1 MSRKKLLI
9 LASTVQLFLLT
20 FSLSGQRVYIP
31 PDKPRLIVQIIVEQ
45 LRFDQIE
52 KMKNRFSDKGLRMMI
67 NEGTCFNNAFFNYIH
82 TQSAPGHATI
92 ATGAEPSAHGI
103 TSDYWQVPLKNE
115 IIYCTADKGV
125 NPVGG
130 SYESGLHSPVNLMAS
145 TFSDELF
152 LATKGKAKIY
162 SVGLKESSAILSAGH
177 TANGVFWFDSN
188 TGTWMSSSYY
198 MKDLPAWVNDFNAMR
213 IADSYLEKIW
223 QPLKKIE
230 EYSDCSP
237 DSNKYEAGFNGIS
250 WFPYDLKKMH
260 SKGVSGIK
268 KDYSLLADTPFG
280 NSYTKDFALKLIKE
294 EGLGNDNITDF
305 ISICFSATDNIG
317 HRFGP
322 SSVEAAD
329 ALLRLD
335 ADIAEIL
342 GFLLEK
348 IEKKNVLICFT
359 ASHGVS
365 ETPALLEANRIP
377 AGYFIHT
384 QALQLLRIYLNAI
397 YGQGDWIKGYFDNQ
411 VYLNRI
417 LIEDARISL
426 EEIQKRVARFMVQ
439 NSGVAAA
446 YPLSIFETADFVNG
460 RLHMA
465 DNNFVPQRSGDVLII
480 LNPGWVEASEYAVTG
495 HKSPYNYDTHVPL
508 IWYGWTVNRATVNR
522 RVNMTDIAPTLSV
535 MCGIPVPNTC
545 TGEPAN
551 ELLR

>member
-1 MSRKKLLI
+1 MSREKLLI
-9 LASTVQLFLLT
+9 LALTVQLFFLT
-20 FSLSGQRVYIP
+20 FSLSGQGVYIP
-31 PDKPRLIVQIIVEQ
+31 PDKPKLIVQIIVEQ

-52 KMKNRFSDKGLRMMI
+52 KMKNRFSEKGLRRMI
-67 NEGTCFNNAFFNYIH
+67 NEGTCFNNAFFNYVH

-103 TSDYWQVPLKNE
+103 TSDYWHVPLKNE
-115 IIYCTADKGV
+115 IIYCTADREV
-125 NPVGG
+125 SPIGG
-130 SYESGLHSPVNLMAS
+130 SYESGLHSPGNLMAS

-152 LATKGKAKIY
+152 LATKGKARIY

-230 EYSDCSP
+230 EYGDCSP
-237 DSNKYEAGFNGIS
+237 DSNKYEVGFNGIS
-250 WFPYDLKKMH
+250 WFPYDLKKMQT
-260 SKGVSGIK
+260 KGVQGLK
-268 KDYSLLADTPFG
+268 KDYSLLDETPFG
-280 NSYTKDFALKLIKE
+280 NSFTKDFALKLIKE
-294 EGLGNDNITDF
+294 ESLGTDDITDF
-305 ISICFSATDNIG
+305 ISICFSATDKIG

-335 ADIAEIL
+335 ADIAEL
-342 GFLLEK
+342 LDFLLET

-359 ASHGVS
+359 AAHGIS

-397 YGQGDWIKGYFDNQ
+397 YGQGDWVKGYFDNQ
-411 VYLNRI
+411 VYLNRT
-417 LIEDARISL
+417 LIEDTRISL
-426 EEIQKRVARFMVQ
+426 EDIQKRVARFMVQ
-439 NSGVAAA
+439 NSGVAEA
-446 YPLSIFETADFVNG
+446 YPLSVFETADFMNG

-465 DNNFVPQRSGDVLII
+465 DNNFVPQRSGDVLVI
-480 LNPGWVEASEYAVTG
+480 LNPGWVEANEYSVTG
-495 HKSPYNYDTHVPL
+495 HNSPYNYDTHVPL

-522 RVNMTDIAPTLSV
+522 RVNMIDIAPTLSV

-545 TGEPAN
+545 TGDPAD

>member
-1 MSRKKLLI
+1 MSREKLLI
-9 LASTVQLFLLT
+9 LASAVQLFLFT
-20 FSLSGQRVYIP
+20 FSLSAQNVYIP
-31 PDKPRLIVQIIVEQ
+31 PEKPKLIVQIIVEQ

-52 KMKNRFSDKGLRMMI
+52 KLKNRFSERGLRRMM
-67 NEGTCFNNAFFNYIH
+67 NEGTCFNNAFFNYVH

-115 IIYCTADKGV
+115 IIYCTADREV
-125 NPVGG
+125 SPLGG

-152 LATKGKAKIY
+152 LATKGKAKIF

-198 MKDLPAWVNDFNAMR
+198 MKELPAWVNDFNAMR
-213 IADSYLEKIW
+213 LADSYLEKIW
-223 QPLKKIE
+223 IPLKKIE
-230 EYSDCSP
+230 EYGDCSP
-237 DSNKYEAGFNGIS
+237 DSNNYEAGFNGIS
-250 WFPYDLKKMH
+250 WFPYDLKKMQA
-260 SKGVSGIK
+260 KGVQGLK
-268 KDYSLLADTPFG
+268 QDYSLLAETPFG
-280 NSYTKDFALKLIKE
+280 NSFTKDFALKLIKE
-294 EGLGNDNITDF
+294 EGLGTDNVTDF
-305 ISICFSATDNIG
+305 ISICFSATDKIG

-335 ADIAEIL
+335 VDIAEL
-342 GFLLEK
+342 LDFLLGT
-348 IEKKNVLICFT
+348 IEKKNILICFT
-359 ASHGVS
+359 AAHGVS
-365 ETPALLEANRIP
+365 ETPALLEANRIQ
-377 AGYFIHT
+377 AGYFVHT

-411 VYLNRI
+411 VYLNRT

-439 NSGVAAA
+439 NTGVAAA
-446 YPLSIFETADFVNG
+446 YPLSVFETADFMNG

-465 DNNFVPQRSGDVLII
+465 DNNFVPQRSGDVLVI
-480 LNPGWVEASEYAVTG
+480 LNPGWVEANEYSVTG
-495 HKSPYNYDTHVPL
+495 HNSPYNYDTHVPL